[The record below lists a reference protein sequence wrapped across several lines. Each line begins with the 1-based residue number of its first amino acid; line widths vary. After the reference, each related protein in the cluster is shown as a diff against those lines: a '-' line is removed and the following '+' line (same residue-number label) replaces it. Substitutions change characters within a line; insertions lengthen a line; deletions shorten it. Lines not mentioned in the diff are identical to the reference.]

1 MSVLLC
7 LTYLFGVSQVSCCG
21 LLEVFLSR
29 RRKFEEAV
37 VGLGARMPKSHNCCK
52 HAAILITET
61 SCKLLSILGAPFV
74 TSFSVVSDL
83 YCNPSRS
90 HVFMKTVAQP
100 YPNLR
105 KTCSRETTCSR
116 ILSASSSSIDPSVEN
131 GWYYWKLWLVDSS
144 YFYSFLLYFWVA
156 LSAGLSWVM
165 HAIVNVPLKTLFL
178 SLSLL
183 LSLVL
188 WKSLGLVSSWKR
200 VGNKQS
206 RARGQCTAFALILL
220 CQFHSSS
227 HQVQTLSDSLYPRT
241 AKTWH

>member
-178 SLSLL
+178 FSLSLS
-183 LSLVL
+183 LSLALSGFVE
-188 WKSLGLVSSWKR
+188 VSWSGFFLKT
-200 VGNKQS
+200 S
-206 RARGQCTAFALILL
+206 RQ
-220 CQFHSSS
+220 
-227 HQVQTLSDSLYPRT
+227 
-241 AKTWH
+241 